1 MVSFASWFFIAAGVL
16 LVVLATIDLILT
28 WVAESAVRKAAK
40 AAAQKSVTVN
50 GNQTILAEFGD
61 GFGKTVDAIAKLAG
75 ALKDLDRST
84 RLYVLAVTF
93 FALSGVIESIAAITA
108 AVK

>member
-1 MVSFASWFFIAAGVL
+1 MVLFSSWSFISAGVL
-16 LVVLATIDLILT
+16 LVILATIDLILT
-28 WVAESAVRKAAK
+28 WVAEAAVRKAAK
-40 AAAQKSVTVN
+40 AAAQKSVTVD
-50 GNQTILAEFGD
+50 GDRVALAEFGD